1 MTHKNHSSVILISTL
16 AAYHKVTEKSVCVI
30 LKIVESFFCIN
41 RSRDTV
47 VVVLYKFVY
56 GRCHFLSKAINT
68 VYCIV
73 ERCFEICSLETAAF
87 VHYFNISNCFFRVF
101 GCAVADIYTQ
111 FPGAFIEVIF
121 KQAVIC
127 RKLCFGFIN
136 TVSINQFNVL
146 DITFTVIAGIEKCC
160 SCCLT

>member
-56 GRCHFLSKAINT
+56 GRCHFLSKTINT
-68 VYCIV
+68 VNRIV
-73 ERCFEICSLETAAF
+73 ERCFEVCSLKAATF
-87 VHYFNISNCFFRVF
+87 VHNLYIGNCFFRVF
-101 GCAVADIYTQ
+101 GCAVADIYSKLTR
-111 FPGAFIEVIF
+111 AFIEVVF
-121 KQAVIC
+121 KQAVIFG
-127 RKLCFGFIN
+127 KLTLGFIN
-136 TVSINQFNVL
+136 TVSINQFYIP
-146 DITFTVIAGIEKCC
+146 DITFTDIVGSVKCR
-160 SCCLT
+160 SYCLT